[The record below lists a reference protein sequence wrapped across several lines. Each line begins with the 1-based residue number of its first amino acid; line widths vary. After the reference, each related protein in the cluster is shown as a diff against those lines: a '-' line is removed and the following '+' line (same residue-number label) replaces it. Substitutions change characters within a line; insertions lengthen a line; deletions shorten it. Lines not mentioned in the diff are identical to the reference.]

1 MIKRFN
7 ESNMIDIS
15 TDRSLE
21 MIELLSK
28 ISKDILENLEKIE
41 SLSNELEGF
50 RSKSTT
56 SNDQIDDSVSNL
68 EMIKN
73 ALRESL
79 DKIDNTSI
87 NMKDYLENGRKYMY

>member
-1 MIKRFN
+1 MMIKRFN

-56 SNDQIDDSVSNL
+56 SN
-68 EMIKN
+68 
-73 ALRESL
+73 AC
-79 DKIDNTSI
+79 
-87 NMKDYLENGRKYMY
+87 